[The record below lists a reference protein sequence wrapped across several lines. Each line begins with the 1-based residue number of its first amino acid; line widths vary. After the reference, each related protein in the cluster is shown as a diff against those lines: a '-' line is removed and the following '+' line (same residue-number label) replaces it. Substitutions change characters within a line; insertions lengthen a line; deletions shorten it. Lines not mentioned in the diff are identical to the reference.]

1 MESLNLNNLHDFN
14 FQYGK
19 PTLWVYGGHPLVP
32 SSRMVFDE
40 IQAIVAFSAAVWPKK
55 NLFNIP
61 LDGIPLA
68 CILFAS

>member
-1 MESLNLNNLHDFN
+1 M
-14 FQYGK
+14 
-19 PTLWVYGGHPLVP
+19 P